1 MIKIFRLKTTI
12 AEKNVE
18 EEKKQYTEKLNKLN
32 DSVRLS
38 KVGERVRDKQKDRET
53 EIEMKIY
60 YNVIVIIIMNLT
72 IIKKI

>member
-12 AEKNVE
+12 AEKNV